1 MAYGNESRN
10 ADLASVR
17 SWNLELDPA
26 AARRGANINDT
37 KPSRAACNVQPQW
50 GAHGSVYRCIKLL
63 SPRPRSQ
70 VTREQR
76 EPPRRMRAH
85 TAPVRGHGQ
94 RTRLCVPSVDRDSER
109 DSERGRARE
118 RESEGERERERERER
133 SCSVVERLQSSDTR
147 TTCCKLDRHERTLG
161 ESCCK
166 DALFFTIVKIV
177 RDGQARTH
185 IHTHTHTVRGV
196 T

>member
-37 KPSRAACNVQPQW
+37 KPSRAACNVQPKW

-94 RTRLCVPSVDRDSER
+94 RTRLCVPSVDP
-109 DSERGRARE
+109 
-118 RESEGERERERERER
+118 
-133 SCSVVERLQSSDTR
+133 VWR
-147 TTCCKLDRHERTLG
+147 TQRHESAMGRDAPPPAPSGAIACAFTQLPRCRSPSNRLHAPAAAVAAASLG
-161 ESCCK
+161 ARPTWPAAAA
-166 DALFFTIVKIV
+166 ALAAAP
-177 RDGQARTH
+177 RSPCSPR
-185 IHTHTHTVRGV
+185 R
-196 T
+196 